1 MEKELNIAAI
11 LKDKP
16 VGLIFYSPTFG
27 RITFN
32 GVHKGNEHLLGTT
45 KDVED

>member
-16 VGLIFYSPTFG
+16 
-27 RITFN
+27 
-32 GVHKGNEHLLGTT
+32 
-45 KDVED
+45 KDKIMVSYFWRMYI